1 MAAKLKNLSVTSVDL
16 VTEGANPDA
25 FICLFKSKDQD
36 RGADPNARIP
46 PSAPEPAKKGAKLM
60 AELTRDN
67 EDRQAEQKIY
77 ELCCALSESLASISS
92 DKDLSGEE
100 RRVMASQSLKEFTEM
115 LGIAPPAELTAEKT
129 QTEEE
134 VTDTMKIDKS
144 RMTPEE
150 LAVLEGFEKKYG
162 AEDPAGDPAP
172 AAGEPAPADGVTKS
186 GEEPKT
192 AEPPAQQGME
202 KALHPDVQKALEDMR
217 KSYEAQTA
225 QVEELKKS
233 LEIERLTSAAKKY
246 EPLGKNSAEL
256 AAKLYD
262 LKKAGGTVYDDYV
275 ALLDE
280 SLAVIGKSGIF
291 REIGSSMQG
300 SAGIEET
307 IGAKAAELAKGAGGM
322 MHADA
327 VVKAFEENPEL
338 AAQYEQEYARR

>member
-60 AELTRDN
+60 AELARDN

-262 LKKAGGTVYDDYV
+262 LKKAGGTVYDDYI

-280 SLAVIGKSGIF
+280 NLNLIGKSHIF
-291 REIGSSMQG
+291 GEIGSSRQG
-300 SAGIEET
+300 NAEDMEET
-307 IGAKAAELAKGAGGM
+307 VKAKAAELAKSATM
-322 MHADA
+322 TNAEA
-327 VVKAFEENPEL
+327 VIKAFEDNPEI
-338 AAQYEQEYARR
+338 AAKYEQEYRGR